1 MQLFCFIHLEKLK
14 QRFNGIYYRGNYL
27 LRRFVPFEHVEKKKP
42 ILTGLFLLVPRSFAQ
57 INLAKT
63 LEQKNQ
69 SFHFGFSSSVL
80 ETGLEP
86 VRTNVHWILSPTCLP
101 IPPLELAYL
110 KVWRFCHRQHVDI
123 TERKTGFEPA
133 TPTLAR

>member
-27 LRRFVPFEHVEKKKP
+27 LRRLVPFEHVEKKKP

-69 SFHFGFSSSVL
+69 SFHFGFSSSVPL
-80 ETGLEP
+80 TVPFSNSFYENIREIYHLRDLLANKG
-86 VRTNVHWILSPTCLP
+86 ILDSS
-101 IPPLELAYL
+101 
-110 KVWRFCHRQHVDI
+110 FS
-123 TERKTGFEPA
+123 
-133 TPTLAR
+133 TLIKSSGRHDSLIHLGN